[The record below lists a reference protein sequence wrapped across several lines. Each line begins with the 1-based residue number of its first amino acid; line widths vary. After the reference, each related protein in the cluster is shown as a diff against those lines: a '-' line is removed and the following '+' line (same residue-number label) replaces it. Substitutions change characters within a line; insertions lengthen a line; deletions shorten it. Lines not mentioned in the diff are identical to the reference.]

1 MKDNYSVLYT
11 LFIWIGAM
19 GVLSTPIAKQDL
31 VVVKPSG
38 SIIFPLKSYQDNI
51 DKQGS
56 LNPNNIKM
64 NITKQDFSGTLCQ
77 LSQTFSAY
85 GQGNGRG
92 RIITKENSVV
102 TGSMNRVYYERPNPD
117 NNPDEKYGVL
127 QFVAIGVTGEE
138 SLPAKVTFVDENGLL
153 QSSKFLL
160 TDENWKITGN
170 QEKSP
175 QPVVHEPF
183 NRGPGMS
190 YYIYGSDN
198 HLNIDK
204 QGGSDISLWYFQA
217 PTKFLGDHSIA
228 YGGKFSFDTT
238 YFSGNFNKENFNDGD
253 SAAIVID
260 CDACAGPV
268 RGGIKL
274 YIPIKTLMEQNPNIY
289 STGGITSI
297 SIDLKET
304 GGWLKDSQN
313 VLVADRPP
321 TTCDFIQVLY
331 QISSIKL
338 LGDWTKGYESVAID
352 NVKFN
357 NKKVQL
363 PLCGM
368 KTPNAAVCDCPHQP
382 RDYLD
387 EHLFRR

>member
-19 GVLSTPIAKQDL
+19 GVLSTPIAYQEL
-31 VVVKPSG
+31 VVVEPMG
-38 SIIFPLKSYQDNI
+38 SKIFPLKSYQDNI
-51 DKQGS
+51 DKEGILS
-56 LNPNNIKM
+56 PHNIKM
-64 NITKQDFSGTLCQ
+64 NITNQNFTGTLCQ
-77 LSQTFSAY
+77 LSQTYSAY

-92 RIITKENSVV
+92 RVITKGNSVV
-102 TGSMNRVYYERPNPD
+102 TGSNNRVYYERPNPD
-117 NNPDEKYGVL
+117 RYPDEKYGYF

-138 SLPAKVTFVDENGLL
+138 SFPAKVTLVDEYGLL
-153 QSSKFLL
+153 QKSTFLL
-160 TDENWKITGN
+160 TDENWKIIGN
-170 QEKSP
+170 QEKTP

-183 NRGPGMS
+183 NRGVGMS

-204 QGGSDISLWYFQA
+204 QSDSDISLWYFQA
-217 PTKFLGDHSIA
+217 PQKFLGDHSIA

-253 SAAIVID
+253 RAAIVFD

-274 YIPIKTLMEQNPNIY
+274 YISIKTLMEQNPTIY
-289 STGGITSI
+289 STGAITSI

-331 QISSIKL
+331 QISSIKI

-357 NKKVQL
+357 NKKAQL

-368 KTPNAAVCDCPHQP
+368 KTPNAAVCDCPYQP
-382 RDYLD
+382 RDFLD

>member
-1 MKDNYSVLYT
+1 MKDNYSALYT

-19 GVLSTPIAKQDL
+19 GVLSKPIAKQNLL
-31 VVVKPSG
+31 VVEPLG
-38 SIIFPLKSYQDNI
+38 SLIFPLVSYQDNI

-56 LNPNNIKM
+56 LNPHNIKM
-64 NITKQDFSGTLCQ
+64 NITNQDFTGTLCQ
-77 LSQTFSAY
+77 LSQSYSSY

-92 RIITKENSVV
+92 RILTKENSVV
-102 TGSMNRVYYERPNPD
+102 TGSLNRLYYERPNPD
-117 NNPDEKYGVL
+117 SNPDAKYGFFE
-127 QFVAIGVTGEE
+127 FVAVGVKGEA
-138 SLPAKVTFVDENGLL
+138 SFPAKVTLVDNTGLL

-160 TDENWKITGN
+160 TDENWKIIGN
-170 QEKSP
+170 QENTP

-217 PTKFLGDHSIA
+217 PAKFLGDYSIA

-253 SAAIVID
+253 SAAIVFN
-260 CDACAGPV
+260 CDACKGPV
-268 RGGIKL
+268 RGGIRL
-274 YIPIKTLMEQNPNIY
+274 YIPMEFLIEQNPTIY
-289 STGGITSI
+289 SSGGITSI
-297 SIDLKET
+297 SVDLKET

-321 TTCDFIQVLY
+321 TTCDFIPVLY
-331 QISSIKL
+331 QISSIEY
-338 LGDWTKGYESVAID
+338 LGDWT
-352 NVKFN
+352 
-357 NKKVQL
+357 
-363 PLCGM
+363 
-368 KTPNAAVCDCPHQP
+368 
-382 RDYLD
+382 
-387 EHLFRR
+387 